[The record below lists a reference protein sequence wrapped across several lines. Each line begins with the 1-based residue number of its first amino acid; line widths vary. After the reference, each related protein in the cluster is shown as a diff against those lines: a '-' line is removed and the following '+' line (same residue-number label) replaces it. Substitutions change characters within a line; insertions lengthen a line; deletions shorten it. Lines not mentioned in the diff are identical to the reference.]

1 MAKDPA
7 ALLYIDNWL
16 VSTKCMKADERGWY
30 LNLVLH
36 QYDKGELPYDIE
48 ELANLADVRISE
60 FERFKQAWEQV
71 LKHKFKQNENGNLE
85 NPNAKEIIRSRENF
99 KDKRSAS
106 GKIGYIV
113 KFAINELKATQ
124 EQIEFIKSNINIDEI
139 DTKNEQVL
147 KQMLEQIIKLYIN
160 GNGDKDINKNKVEI
174 KNSKRFIPPSLE
186 SDVYSFD
193 EFWND
198 YNKKVGEKG
207 KIEKKFKALTDKD
220 KLNIKEHIPK
230 YKRSQPDKQFRK
242 NPETY
247 LNNKSWNDE
256 IIDNN
261 TQTIKKESYGTRH
274 GEVRFEAGRTDQGSS
289 TL

>member
-1 MAKDPA
+1 MKGKDPA

-85 NPNAKEIIRSRENF
+85 NPNAKEIIRRRENF

-113 KFAINELKATQ
+113 KFAINKLKATQ

-160 GNGDKDINKNKVEI
+160 GDKDKDINKDIDKGVQGDKKKKPDPDELLL
-174 KNSKRFIPPSLE
+174 SKMRIEDAFKDSFLDWLRYKRKKGQSYKDEESTTLAFEKLKSLAGDNPVTAAKIVNQSRANNWAGLFELKEQKLQSNGRIPQPSLN
-186 SDVYSFD
+186 V
-193 EFWND
+193 N
-198 YNKKVGEKG
+198 EKW
-207 KIEKKFKALTDKD
+207 
-220 KLNIKEHIPK
+220 
-230 YKRSQPDKQFRK
+230 KR
-242 NPETY
+242 
-247 LNNKSWNDE
+247 
-256 IIDNN
+256 
-261 TQTIKKESYGTRH
+261 
-274 GEVRFEAGRTDQGSS
+274 
-289 TL
+289 

>member
-1 MAKDPA
+1 MKGKDPA

-85 NPNAKEIIRSRENF
+85 NPNAKEIIRRRENF

-113 KFAINELKATQ
+113 KFAINRLKATQ

-160 GNGDKDINKNKVEI
+160 GDKDKDINKDIDKGVQGDKKKKPDPDELLL
-174 KNSKRFIPPSLE
+174 SKMRIEDAFKDSFLDWLRYKRKKGQSYKDEESTTLAFEKLKSLAGDNPVTAAKIVNQSRANNWAGLFELKEQKIQNNGKIQQPSLN
-186 SDVYSFD
+186 V
-193 EFWND
+193 N
-198 YNKKVGEKG
+198 EKW
-207 KIEKKFKALTDKD
+207 
-220 KLNIKEHIPK
+220 
-230 YKRSQPDKQFRK
+230 KR
-242 NPETY
+242 
-247 LNNKSWNDE
+247 
-256 IIDNN
+256 
-261 TQTIKKESYGTRH
+261 
-274 GEVRFEAGRTDQGSS
+274 
-289 TL
+289 

>member
-1 MAKDPA
+1 MKGKDPA

-113 KFAINELKATQ
+113 KFAINKLKATQ

-160 GNGDKDINKNKVEI
+160 GDKDINKDIDKGVQGDKKKKPDPDELLL
-174 KNSKRFIPPSLE
+174 SKMRIEDAFKDSFLDWLRYKRKKGQSYKDEESTTLAFEKLKSLAGDNPVTAAKIVNQSRANNWAGLFELKEQKLQGNGRLPQPSLN
-186 SDVYSFD
+186 V
-193 EFWND
+193 N
-198 YNKKVGEKG
+198 EKW
-207 KIEKKFKALTDKD
+207 
-220 KLNIKEHIPK
+220 
-230 YKRSQPDKQFRK
+230 KR
-242 NPETY
+242 
-247 LNNKSWNDE
+247 
-256 IIDNN
+256 
-261 TQTIKKESYGTRH
+261 
-274 GEVRFEAGRTDQGSS
+274 
-289 TL
+289 

>member
-1 MAKDPA
+1 MKSKDPA

-60 FERFKQAWEQV
+60 FDRFKQAWEQV

-113 KFAINELKATQ
+113 KFAINNLKATQ
-124 EQIEFIKSNINIDEI
+124 EQIEFIKSTCPTPESLLSGQKGTFIQPS
-139 DTKNEQVL
+139 NETA
-147 KQMLEQIIKLYIN
+147 
-160 GNGDKDINKNKVEI
+160 
-174 KNSKRFIPPSLE
+174 F
-186 SDVYSFD
+186 
-193 EFWND
+193 
-198 YNKKVGEKG
+198 
-207 KIEKKFKALTDKD
+207 
-220 KLNIKEHIPK
+220 
-230 YKRSQPDKQFRK
+230 
-242 NPETY
+242 
-247 LNNKSWNDE
+247 
-256 IIDNN
+256 
-261 TQTIKKESYGTRH
+261 
-274 GEVRFEAGRTDQGSS
+274 
-289 TL
+289 

>member
-1 MAKDPA
+1 MKGKDPA

-85 NPNAKEIIRSRENF
+85 NPNAKEIIRRRENF

-113 KFAINELKATQ
+113 KFAINKLNATQ

-160 GNGDKDINKNKVEI
+160 GDKDKDINKDIDKGVQGDKKKKPDPDELLL
-174 KNSKRFIPPSLE
+174 SKMRIEDAFKDSFLDWLRYKRKKGQSYKDEESTTLAFEKLKSLAGDNPVTAAKIVNQSRANNWAGLFELKEQKLQGNGRLPQPSLN
-186 SDVYSFD
+186 V
-193 EFWND
+193 N
-198 YNKKVGEKG
+198 EKW
-207 KIEKKFKALTDKD
+207 
-220 KLNIKEHIPK
+220 
-230 YKRSQPDKQFRK
+230 RR
-242 NPETY
+242 
-247 LNNKSWNDE
+247 
-256 IIDNN
+256 
-261 TQTIKKESYGTRH
+261 
-274 GEVRFEAGRTDQGSS
+274 
-289 TL
+289 